1 MAFEEALAAVVDRTE
16 PAGLYDP
23 TRYILDG
30 KGKRF
35 RPQLVLSASD
45 LFEGDRIVALQA
57 AVAVEVFHIFTLVHD
72 DIMDN
77 SPTRRGRDTIHVRWD
92 EPTAILTGDF
102 LLGRTMEILMAYPD
116 DRLRQA
122 MTVFADTVRKLCE
135 GQIRDMAFETRQD
148 VRLAEYLQM
157 IDQKT
162 SALLECSLVL
172 GGMSGNATD
181 ADLEVLREIGHHL
194 GRAFQ
199 IQDDLL
205 DLTAT
210 SDAWGKPVGGDLMA
224 AKKTWLL
231 LQTLESAS
239 GPDRD
244 WFEGLMLK
252 GGATA
257 EEIPEARRRM
267 EALGVIESARAAVLF
282 HSDSAARRI
291 ASLPVGTGREALDVL
306 TQKMQQRLH

>member
-1 MAFEEALAAVVDRTE
+1 MTDRSE
-16 PAGLYDP
+16 PSGLYDP
-23 TRYILDG
+23 ARYILEG

-35 RPQLVLSASD
+35 RPQLVLSAAD
-45 LFEGDRIVALQA
+45 LFKGDRQVALQA
-57 AVAVEVFHIFTLVHD
+57 AAAVEIFHIFTLVHD
-72 DIMDN
+72 DIMDK

-116 DRLRQA
+116 HRLRAA
-122 MTVFADTVRKLCE
+122 MAVFTDTVRQLCE
-135 GQIRDMAFETRQD
+135 GQIRDMSFETRDD
-148 VRLAEYLQM
+148 VSLEEYLLM

-172 GGMSGNATD
+172 GGLCGEASD
-181 ADLEVLREIGHHL
+181 ADLAMLREIGHHL

-199 IQDDLL
+199 IQDDYL
-205 DLTAT
+205 DLMAT

-231 LQTLESAS
+231 LQALETSA

-244 WFEGLMLK
+244 WFVDLVQK

-257 EEIPEARRRM
+257 EEIPDARHRM
-267 EALGVIESARAAVLF
+267 EALGVIDSARDAVLF

-291 ASLPVGTGREALDVL
+291 ASLPAGTGREALLVL